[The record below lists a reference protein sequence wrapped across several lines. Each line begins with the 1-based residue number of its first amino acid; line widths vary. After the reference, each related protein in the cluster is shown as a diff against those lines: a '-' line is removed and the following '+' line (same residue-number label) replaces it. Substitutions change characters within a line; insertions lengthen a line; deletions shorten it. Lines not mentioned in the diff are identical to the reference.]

1 MITLDKPAIILAPM
15 DGVTDPLMR
24 RLLTQRMPFSGC
36 VSEFVR
42 VSGLVPPKKVLVKSV
57 PEIQSGSVTDSGVP
71 VAIQLLGGDPDRLAR
86 TAQLAVEMGANC
98 IDLNFGCPAPTVNRH
113 DGGATLLR
121 FPERIEGIVRAVR
134 SALPI
139 AIPVSAKFR
148 LGWDDSIAIH
158 ENAER
163 AARGGANWIAI
174 HGRTKMQGYHPP
186 AFWEPIGAVNRALD
200 IPVIANG
207 EIWNVDDLKRCQDI
221 TECQHFMLGRGV
233 LANPILATQCARH
246 LGLRVVS
253 DGYEGFDGEAVWS
266 QIVSDV
272 VWLSREKGEAE
283 RRTLSRVKQWL
294 NYAHKRGC
302 ISWFSTAKRC
312 RDIKELLSTLDRCG
326 VPTNLAD
333 FYRNAIAAA

>member
-1 MITLDKPAIILAPM
+1 MITPDKPAIILAPM

-24 RLLTQRMPFSGC
+24 GLLTQRMPFSGC

-42 VSGLVPPKKVLVKSV
+42 VSGLVPPKKVLIKSV
-57 PEIQSGSVTDSGVP
+57 PEIQAGSVTSSGVP

-86 TAQLAVEMGANC
+86 TAQLAVEMGATC
-98 IDLNFGCPAPTVNRH
+98 VDLNFGCPAPTVNRH

-121 FPERIEGIVRAVR
+121 FPERIENIVRAVR

-148 LGWDDSIAIH
+148 LGWDDPSAIH

-163 AARGGANWIAI
+163 AALAGADWIAI
-174 HGRTKMQGYHPP
+174 HGRTKMHGYNPP
-186 AFWEPIGAVNRALD
+186 AYWKPIRDVNRALD

-207 EIWNVDDLKRCQDI
+207 EIWTVEDLKRCQDI
-221 TECQHFMLGRGV
+221 TNCKHFMLGRGV
-233 LANPILATQCARH
+233 LANPFLAEQCARH
-246 LGLRVVS
+246 LGLPVLS
-253 DGYEGFDGEAVWS
+253 ECYDSLHEGAVWS

-294 NYAHKRGC
+294 NYAHKRGS

-326 VPTNLAD
+326 VPTASAD
-333 FYRNAIAAA
+333 FHRRVTAAA